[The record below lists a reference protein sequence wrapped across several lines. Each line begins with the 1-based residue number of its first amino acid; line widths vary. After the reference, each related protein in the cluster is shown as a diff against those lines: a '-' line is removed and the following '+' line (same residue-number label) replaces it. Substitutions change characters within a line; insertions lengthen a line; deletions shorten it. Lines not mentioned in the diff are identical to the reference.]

1 MSVFA
6 NLGRGFCAVAIFL
19 PLAGQILPPAPPPPP
34 VKEVPK
40 AATPARIIVG
50 KNHQF
55 YYGGPASYW
64 VNEQRLSDA
73 ELEAAERT
81 IQANADDL
89 CARGR
94 LIAFYPYDRPEMQRI
109 AGLTHFEHLLWMVR
123 NHPEWD
129 GFSVEPFHNVG
140 NGPRWEQE
148 SYELLKEAWS
158 QQVSYGSPKALV
170 LHNAAMFF
178 AFKEP
183 STAADLL
190 QRAIQLEPA
199 ERFYVERLG
208 LVYGYAQVGPERLKR
223 FGVIA
228 TPERDAFAERAWYE
242 LLHATDWVLVR
253 GAMGAL
259 NYNSCPACGL
269 DPSFAS
275 RLEKLQRQ
283 SEFLS
288 AANREI
294 PSELRRTLGR
304 VCAAQGAGRR

>member
-1 MSVFA
+1 M
-6 NLGRGFCAVAIFL
+6 NDN
-19 PLAGQILPPAPPPPP
+19 GQR
-34 VKEVPK
+34 
-40 AATPARIIVG
+40 AAAPARIIVG
-50 KNHQF
+50 KNRQF
-55 YYGGPASYW
+55 YYRGPAAYW
-64 VNEQRLSDA
+64 VNEQPLSDA
-73 ELEAAERT
+73 ELEAAERA

-94 LIAFYPYDRPEMQRI
+94 LIAFYPYDRPEVQRI

-129 GFSVEPFHNVG
+129 GFSVEPSYNVG
-140 NGPRWEQE
+140 NWPRWEQE

-158 QQVSYGSPKALV
+158 QQSSDASPNALV

-183 STAADLL
+183 STAAYLL
-190 QRAIQLEPA
+190 QRAIQLEPT

-208 LVYGYAQVGPERLKR
+208 LVYAYAQVGPEGLKR

-228 TPERDAFAERAWYE
+228 TPEREDFAERAWYE

-253 GAMGAL
+253 GAVDAL
-259 NYNSCPACGL
+259 NYYSCPTCSL
-269 DPSFAS
+269 DPSFPS
-275 RLEKLQRQ
+275 RLKKLRRR
-283 SEFLS
+283 SDFLS

-294 PSELRRTLGR
+294 PSDLRRTLGR
-304 VCAAQGAGRR
+304 ACSAQAVERR

>member
-6 NLGRGFCAVAIFL
+6 NLGRGFCAVVIFL
-19 PLAGQILPPAPPPPP
+19 PPASQILPPAPPPPP
-34 VKEVPK
+34 VKEGPK
-40 AATPARIIVG
+40 APTPARIVVG

-64 VNEQRLSDA
+64 VNEQPLSDA
-73 ELEAAERT
+73 ELERA
-81 IQANADDL
+81 ILANADDL

-94 LIAFYPYDRPEMQRI
+94 LIAFYPYDRPETQRI

-129 GFSVEPFHNVG
+129 GFSVEPFYNAA
-140 NGPRWEQE
+140 NRPRWKQE

-158 QQVSYGSPKALV
+158 QQVSHGSPKALV

-190 QRAIQLEPA
+190 RRAIQLEPA
-199 ERFYVERLG
+199 ERFYLERLG
-208 LVYGYAQVGPERLKR
+208 LVYGYAQVGPEGLKR

-228 TPERDAFAERAWYE
+228 TPERDAFAQRAWFE
-242 LLHATDWVLVR
+242 LLHASDWVLVR
-253 GAMGAL
+253 GAVDAL
-259 NYNSCPACGL
+259 NYYTCPACRL
-269 DPSFAS
+269 DPAFES
-275 RLEKLQRQ
+275 RLEELRKRADL
-283 SEFLS
+283 LS
-288 AANREI
+288 ATNQEA

-304 VCAAQGAGRR
+304 ACAAQAAGRR